1 MGLGDGRWK
10 RVGAAGLCLLML
22 ALVVAA
28 CGGSGGTTTSSSTA
42 ESTESSGAAEEEGGE
57 ETVADEGEEGA
68 GGGEAWSLP
77 NVDVQNTRAI
87 ESDISAENVTTLKP
101 AWTVELK
108 GAGTFGSFAANPVFS
123 PDGKSVYLQNLAN
136 DVFAVNVASGE
147 IEWEYDVPSTASN
160 LEGPNGVSYYEGNLY
175 GETNTAAFALSAETG
190 EKVWEAKNL
199 AEVKGQ
205 GFNMQPQPYEGKI
218 FVSTSGQL
226 KGGIAYALD
235 AKTGKVLWEF
245 EETKEKKDK
254 EAGGEL
260 GTGGAW
266 NSPAISDDGQIF
278 FGIANPYRSIETAM
292 KEPTKLLYNNSTVGL
307 DIETGKLN
315 WFMQSKQGTND
326 FHDWDMQ
333 VSPIYVEETKEPM
346 VIDAGK
352 MGYVYS
358 MNPETGKLNWETP
371 VGVHNGHDLDS
382 LKAYE
387 GKFKLPKF
395 PYKYYPGVLGG
406 VETNMA
412 VAEGM
417 AFVPINDLPSVFKSA
432 EEPIASQEPP
442 STGKGEMV
450 AVDLETG
457 KIKWETKLP
466 SSAYGDATY
475 SNGVVY
481 TTMFCGEVVA
491 FDAKSGE
498 IIWQEELP
506 AGANS
511 PIAISGEYLIT
522 AAGYPEGAGEKAQ
535 VVAFK
540 LGAAGKPVES
550 VLAAGAAKEE
560 GPNKSG
566 EEVEKGGGE
575 GESTLAMGEST
586 FATTC
591 ASCHTL
597 AAAGSSGTVGPDL
610 DELKPDQALVEKQ
623 VTNGGGGMPAFGSSL
638 SKEEIKG
645 VAEFVSKW
653 AGKKLTPEQ
662 EKLAKEN
669 GSAGGP

>member
-1 MGLGDGRWK
+1 
-10 RVGAAGLCLLML
+10 
-22 ALVVAA
+22 
-28 CGGSGGTTTSSSTA
+28 
-42 ESTESSGAAEEEGGE
+42 
-57 ETVADEGEEGA
+57 
-68 GGGEAWSLP
+68 
-77 NVDVQNTRAI
+77 
-87 ESDISAENVTTLKP
+87 
-101 AWTVELK
+101 
-108 GAGTFGSFAANPVFS
+108 
-123 PDGKSVYLQNLAN
+123 
-136 DVFAVNVASGE
+136 VNVESGE
-147 IEWEYDVPSTASN
+147 IEWEYDVPSDATN
-160 LEGPNGVSYYEGNLY
+160 LEGPNGVSYYEGNVY

-199 AEVKGQ
+199 AEAKGQ

-245 EETKEKKDK
+245 EETKEQKDK

-278 FGIANPYRSIETAM
+278 FGIANPYRSIETAI
-292 KEPTKLLYNNSTVGL
+292 KEPTKLLYNNSTVSL
-307 DIETGKLN
+307 DQETGKLN
-315 WFMQSKQGTND
+315 WYMQPKQGTND

-333 VSPIYVEETKEPM
+333 ISPIFVEETKEPM
-346 VIDAGK
+346 VVDAGK

-358 MNPETGKLNWETP
+358 MNPETGKLNWETS
-371 VGVHNGHDLDS
+371 VGKHSGNDLDS
-382 LKAYE
+382 LHAYE
-387 GKFKLPKF
+387 GKYKAPKMPYEYF
-395 PYKYYPGVLGG
+395 PGTLGG

-417 AFVPINDLPSVFKSA
+417 VFVPINNYASVFKSI
-432 EEPIASQEPP
+432 EEPIAGSSGPP
-442 STGKGEMV
+442 SEGTGEMV
-450 AVDLETG
+450 AIDLETG
-457 KIKWETKLP
+457 KIKWDTKLP

-481 TTMFCGEVVA
+481 TSMFSGEVVA

-498 IIWQEELP
+498 IIWQEKLP

-511 PIAISGEYLIT
+511 PIAISGEYLVT
-522 AAGYPEGAGEKAQ
+522 AAGYPEGAGEKPA

-550 VLAAGAAKEE
+550 TLAAGAVEEE

-566 EEVEKGGGE
+566 EEVEKGGEGGE
-575 GESTLAMGEST
+575 GGSTLAAGEET
-586 FATTC
+586 FDTTC
-591 ASCHTL
+591 GSCHTL
-597 AAAGSSGTVGPDL
+597 AAAGTGGSVGPNL
-610 DELKPDQALVEKQ
+610 DELKPEQSLVEKQ

-638 SKEEIKG
+638 SKEEIKN
-645 VAEFVSKW
+645 VAEFVSTW
-653 AGKKLTPEQ
+653 AGKKLTPAQ
-662 EKLAKEN
+662 EKLAEEN